1 MKKWRIGILLSILL
15 LLLLGKGCYAQGKI
29 EIIADKEISKKD
41 EEISIKIQIKEVPI
55 GACTLELYLDTEQ
68 LEYLHGPENANY
80 ANHRI
85 LYTWVSET
93 GDDKANFE
101 TEAFVFKVLQE
112 KSSIMRVLGKC
123 YNAKGEVVKIE
134 SGSLI
139 LKPVEKEV
147 EKEIAEQ
154 EEIKGQE
161 SSTNLKVLRLNQE
174 GISPDFE
181 KEVKD
186 YYFIADSSIHNL
198 EVTAIPENPYATV
211 TITGNTNLKMGE
223 NKIEVRVVSQDKSKE
238 AVYQIQVTKTK
249 NKELANANLENLAIR
264 QGTLIPEFNSN
275 HTKYTVEIPSQTDKI
290 DLLAIPQKEKA
301 KVTILGNESMEVG
314 DNTIQ
319 IQVLAEDGITSK
331 NYQIIVHRRNE
342 QEEQQYKQEQQIQA
356 EKLSAVLEQEEKE
369 ENSKVEEEKKRGNMA
384 GIMGSIVIGISIIGL
399 IIYRKNKK

>member
-1 MKKWRIGILLSILL
+1 MKKWSIGFLFSILWL
-15 LLLLGKGCYAQGKI
+15 LILAKGCYAQGKI
-29 EIIADKEISKKD
+29 EIIPDKELIQKG
-41 EEISIKIQIKEVPI
+41 EEISIKIQIRDVPI
-55 GACTLELYLDTEQ
+55 GAYTLELYWDRET
-68 LEYLHGPENANY
+68 LEYLSGPENANY

-93 GDDKANFE
+93 GQDKVNLE

-112 KSSIMRVLGKC
+112 KNSNMRVLAEA
-123 YNAKGEVVKIE
+123 YNTKGEAVEIE

-139 LKPVEKEV
+139 LRTEEREEKK
-147 EKEIAEQ
+147 EKIEQ
-154 EEIKGQE
+154 EEVKGQE
-161 SSTNLKVLRLNQE
+161 NNTNLKVLRLNQE

-186 YYFIADSSIHNL
+186 YYFIADSSITNL

-211 TITGNTNLKMGE
+211 SITGNTNLKMGE

-238 AVYQIQVTKTK
+238 AVYQIQVTRTA

-264 QGTLIPEFNSN
+264 QGTLIPEFDPN
-275 HTKYTVEIPSQTDKI
+275 HTIYRVEIPSQTDKI

-301 KVTILGNESMEVG
+301 KVTILGRESMKVG

-331 NYQIIVHRRNE
+331 NYQIIVHQRNE

-369 ENSKVEEEKKRGNMA
+369 ENRKVEEEKKKGNIA
-384 GIMGSIVIGISIIGL
+384 GVMGGIVIGISIIGL
-399 IIYRKNKK
+399 MIYRIKKK

>member
-1 MKKWRIGILLSILL
+1 MKKWSIGFLFSILWL
-15 LLLLGKGCYAQGKI
+15 FILAKGCYAQGKI
-29 EIIADKEISKKD
+29 EIIPDKELIQKG
-41 EEISIKIQIKEVPI
+41 EEISIKIQIRDVPI
-55 GACTLELYLDTEQ
+55 GAYTLELYWDREP
-68 LEYLHGPENANY
+68 LEYLSGPENANY

-93 GDDKANFE
+93 GQDKVNLE

-112 KSSIMRVLGKC
+112 KNSNMRVLAEA
-123 YNAKGEVVKIE
+123 YNTKGEAVEIE

-139 LKPVEKEV
+139 LRTEEREEKK
-147 EKEIAEQ
+147 EKIEQ
-154 EEIKGQE
+154 EEVKGQE
-161 SSTNLKVLRLNQE
+161 NNTNLKVLRLNQE

-186 YYFIADSSIHNL
+186 YYFIADSSITNL

-211 TITGNTNLKMGE
+211 SITGNTNLKMGE

-238 AVYQIQVTKTK
+238 AVYQIQVTRTA

-264 QGTLIPEFNSN
+264 QGTLIPEFDPN
-275 HTKYTVEIPSQTDKI
+275 HTKYRVEIPSQTDKI

-301 KVTILGNESMEVG
+301 KVTILGSESMKVG

-319 IQVLAEDGITSK
+319 IQVLAEDGVTSK
-331 NYQIIVHRRNE
+331 NYQIIVHQRNE

-369 ENSKVEEEKKRGNMA
+369 ENRKVEEEKKKGNIA
-384 GIMGSIVIGISIIGL
+384 GVMGGIVIGISIIGL
-399 IIYRKNKK
+399 MIYRIKKK

>member
-1 MKKWRIGILLSILL
+1 MKKWSIGFLFSILWL
-15 LLLLGKGCYAQGKI
+15 FILAKGCYAQGKI
-29 EIIADKEISKKD
+29 EIIPDKELIQKG
-41 EEISIKIQIKEVPI
+41 EEISIKIQIRDVPI
-55 GACTLELYLDTEQ
+55 GAYTLELYWDREP
-68 LEYLHGPENANY
+68 LEYLSGPENANY

-93 GDDKANFE
+93 GQDKVNLE

-112 KSSIMRVLGKC
+112 KNSNMRVLAEA
-123 YNAKGEVVKIE
+123 YNTKGEAVEIE

-139 LKPVEKEV
+139 LRTEEREEKK
-147 EKEIAEQ
+147 EKIEQ
-154 EEIKGQE
+154 EEVKGQE
-161 SSTNLKVLRLNQE
+161 NNTNLKVLRLNQE

-186 YYFIADSSIHNL
+186 YYFIADSSITNL

-211 TITGNTNLKMGE
+211 SITGNTNLKMGE

-238 AVYQIQVTKTK
+238 AVYQIQVTRTA

-264 QGTLIPEFNSN
+264 QGTLIPEFDPN
-275 HTKYTVEIPSQTDKI
+275 HTKYRVEIPSQTDKI

-301 KVTILGNESMEVG
+301 KVTILGSESMKVG

-331 NYQIIVHRRNE
+331 NYQIIVHQRNE

-369 ENSKVEEEKKRGNMA
+369 ENRKVEEEKKKGNIA
-384 GIMGSIVIGISIIGL
+384 GVMGGIVIGISIIGL
-399 IIYRKNKK
+399 MIYRIKKK